1 MAGGSG
7 TRFWPLSRQTKPKQ
21 FLNLSGRQ
29 ETMVKETAN
38 RLLGITEHENI
49 FVVTGQE
56 FLDATREETEN
67 IILEDHILSEPAAR
81 NTAACIGYAAMEILK
96 KYGDGIMCI
105 VPSDHF
111 IRDEQAFCDV
121 MNQAV
126 QVATETDKLV
136 TIGIRPTFPATGYGY
151 ICCNRE
157 KTASFYKIEEFV
169 EKPDLSRA
177 REYVASGFYSWNSG
191 MFIWKAS
198 TILDYFQ
205 RLLPD
210 IYEPLQK
217 IGEAMMTDRERT
229 VINEIYPDIPRI
241 SIDYGIMERVSDALM
256 LEGDFGWNDIGT
268 FDSLGDIFP
277 KDENGNVKV
286 GTTLSID
293 SRNCIFYGQD
303 DKLVAALG
311 VKDLIIAQT
320 DDVILVCDRSRAQDI
335 RQFTE
340 ALQQEGMEHFL

>member
-157 KTASFYKIEEFV
+157 KTASFYQIEEFV
-169 EKPDLSRA
+169 EKPDMSRA

-191 MFIWKAS
+191 MFIWRAS

-286 GTTLSID
+286 GKALSID